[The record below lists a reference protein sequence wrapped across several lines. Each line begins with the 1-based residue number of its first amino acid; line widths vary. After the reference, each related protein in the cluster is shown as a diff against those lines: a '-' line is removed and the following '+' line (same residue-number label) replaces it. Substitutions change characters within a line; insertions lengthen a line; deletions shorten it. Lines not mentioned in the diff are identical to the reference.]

1 MANLQLAYQ
10 AAQAYAKDAELEH
23 VLEVAS
29 GWVFTFAAGAQ
40 ARESPV
46 CYVSREGKAGPL
58 FMPDHLEEMLQGTSL
73 TDQQIQELKKKH
85 WSV

>member
-1 MANLQLAYQ
+1 MASLQLAYR
-10 AAQAYAKDAELEH
+10 AAQAYAKDAELKH

-40 ARESPV
+40 AKGNPV

-58 FMPDHLEEMLQGTSL
+58 FMPGHLEEMLQGTSL
-73 TDQQIQELKKKH
+73 TDEEIQVLKNSNR
-85 WSV
+85 SV